1 MLPVHLSRDLAARLY
16 HRMRLIRRFEERV
29 AEQVDANEIAG
40 VCHEYVGQEAV
51 ATGVCAALRD
61 DDIITS
67 THRGHGHII
76 AKGGKV
82 RYMLAELFGRTTG
95 YNKGRGGSMHIADMR
110 IGIYGAN
117 GIVGAGAP
125 MACGAAYRFKRAGLD
140 RVAVP
145 FFGDGAIN
153 QGVLHESLNL
163 GAVWNLPVVYVCEN
177 NMYAITTPLREVT
190 KLPPHERAKAYGMP
204 AQQVDGMDV
213 QAVFEATKEAVQ
225 RARAGD
231 GPTFLEFETYRYVG
245 HYTAEKHMKT
255 NYRSSEEIAI
265 WRKRD
270 AIETWGRRLVE
281 GGLCAAGEIDSA
293 NQSVEDELDEAFTF
307 AKASPHP
314 EAEDALDHV
323 YETTYAGMPAWGYE
337 Q

>member
-1 MLPVHLSRDLAARLY
+1 MSVSLSSPLAQNLY
-16 HRMRLIRRFEERV
+16 RQMRLIRRFEERV

-51 ATGVCAALRD
+51 ATGVCAALRED
-61 DDIITS
+61 DVITS

-95 YNKGRGGSMHIADMR
+95 YNKGRGGSMHIADMG

-125 MACGAAYRFKRAGLD
+125 MACGAAYRFKREGLS

-163 GAVWNLPVVYVCEN
+163 GAIWHLPVVYVCEN
-177 NMYAITTPLREVT
+177 NMYAITTPLRDVT
-190 KLPPHERAKAYGMP
+190 KLPPYVRAKAYGMP
-204 AQQVDGMDV
+204 SELVDGMDV
-213 QAVFEATKEAVQ
+213 QAVFEATRAAVQ
-225 RARAGD
+225 RAREGG
-231 GPTFLEFETYRYVG
+231 GPTFIECETYRYVG
-245 HYTAEKHMKT
+245 HYTAEKRMKT
-255 NYRSSEEIAI
+255 TYRTAEEIDA

-270 AIETWGRRLVE
+270 AIANWGRRLVE
-281 GGLCAAGEIDSA
+281 AAICDDVAIGVA
-293 NQSVEDELDEAFTF
+293 NQSVEEELDEAFDF
-307 AKASPHP
+307 AKASPIP
-314 EAEDALDHV
+314 EAINALDHI
-323 YETTYAGMPAWGYE
+323 YETTYAGFPAWGYE
-337 Q
+337 P